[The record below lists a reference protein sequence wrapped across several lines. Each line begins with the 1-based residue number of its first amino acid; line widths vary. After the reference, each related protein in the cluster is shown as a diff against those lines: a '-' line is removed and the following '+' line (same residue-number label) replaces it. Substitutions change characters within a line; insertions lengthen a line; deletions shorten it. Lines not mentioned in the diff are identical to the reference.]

1 MQIQENINKM
11 DYDSKLRQTQ
21 PNDLEK
27 PYVKEIKKF
36 LNRFHSINGNQQL
49 DQKMKIDINDTDL
62 LSFLNVKSSE
72 EGLKKLI
79 RIIWIMDV
87 LVTKLTE

>member
-1 MQIQENINKM
+1 
-11 DYDSKLRQTQ
+11 
-21 PNDLEK
+21 
-27 PYVKEIKKF
+27 
-36 LNRFHSINGNQQL
+36 
-49 DQKMKIDINDTDL
+49 MKIDINDTDL